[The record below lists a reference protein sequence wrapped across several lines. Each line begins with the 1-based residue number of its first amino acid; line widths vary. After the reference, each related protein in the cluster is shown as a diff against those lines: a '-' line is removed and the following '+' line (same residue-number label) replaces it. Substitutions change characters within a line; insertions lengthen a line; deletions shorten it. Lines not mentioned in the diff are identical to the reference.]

1 MGSKFPKEENQ
12 EYALNMSPS
21 GDSYMICNTS
31 LGYREKLFNFFKIK
45 IGSATMK
52 VIIDKQFECLVD
64 KSSRIW

>member
-1 MGSKFPKEENQ
+1 
-12 EYALNMSPS
+12 MSPS

-52 VIIDKQFECLVD
+52 VIIDKKFECLVD